1 MIIKRRKT
9 GHSFGPDGRRLSTCG
24 SLPSTTNNR
33 LFQLGKKL
41 TIQRASFMPGLSKF
55 QRPMQGR
62 RAYKGD
68 ADIALKRSTLGMKKR
83 VNGMQN
89 IFDRAGKGLNF
100 VASRRQEEKGDT
112 DSCSQSEEEEEDR
125 PFEPLMVWQSPHQG
139 GDARGLPSQL

>member
-1 MIIKRRKT
+1 MIIKRQKT
-9 GHSFGPDGRRLSTCG
+9 RGSFGPDGRRLSTCG
-24 SLPSTTNNR
+24 SLPGKTNNR

-41 TIQRASFMPGLSKF
+41 TVQRASFMPGF

-68 ADIALKRSTLGMKKR
+68 ADAALKRSTLGAKKR
-83 VNGMQN
+83 GDGMQN

-100 VASRRQEEKGDT
+100 VASRRREEKGDT